1 MGLLTIF
8 SKINNQE
15 REFNPDSIIGKRCV
29 VLERVDNFAGCG
41 QVRVNGQSWSA
52 RGTRDDDVFEVGD
65 TLSIV
70 AIEGVKLVC
79 VKNWDKDNIFLK
91 NLSKNYWQNE
101 NHLL

>member
-8 SKINNQE
+8 GKMNGQE
-15 REFNPDSIIGKRCV
+15 REFNPDHIVGKKCV
-29 VLERVDNFAGCG
+29 VTERIDNFAGCG

-52 RGTRDDDVFEVGD
+52 RGTADNDVFEVGD

-79 VKNWDKDNIFLK
+79 IK
-91 NLSKNYWQNE
+91 S
-101 NHLL
+101 